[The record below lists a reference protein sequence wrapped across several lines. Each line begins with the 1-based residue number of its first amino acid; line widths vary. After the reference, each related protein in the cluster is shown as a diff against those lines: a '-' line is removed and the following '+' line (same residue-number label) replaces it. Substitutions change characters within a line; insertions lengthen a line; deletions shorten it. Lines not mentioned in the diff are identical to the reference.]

1 MRILFDITHPAH
13 VHFFRH
19 AIAELLA
26 RGDQVAVTT
35 RHKDI
40 TVELLAELGIPAT
53 PLTAAGKGLAGL
65 VVEMILRDVRLR
77 RFCRRFRPDVLTA
90 VSGAFAAQT
99 AWLVGK
105 PAVVW
110 DDTEHQKFAHFVT
123 RPFASA
129 IFSPD
134 CYTKPQGPK
143 HHLYAGCHEL
153 AYLHPGRFT
162 PDPQVVRSLGIDPH
176 SRYCLVRFVSWGA
189 HHDVGQHGIAADR
202 RREFL
207 ESLSAVARPY
217 VTSEAPL
224 PAELEPFGLR
234 VPVSKVHHVL
244 AFAALYVGEGATMA
258 SEAALLGTPAVYTNT
273 LPAGTIAMFARSGL
287 VEQITDTDAALRR
300 CLAWLADDQ
309 AKPRAA
315 AARDRLLADKIDV
328 TALIVQTLGDYARRG
343 R

>member
-1 MRILFDITHPAH
+1 VRVLFDITHPAH
-13 VHFFRH
+13 VHFFRN

-26 RGDQVAVTT
+26 RGDQIAVTT
-35 RHKDI
+35 RQKDI

-53 PLTAAGKGLAGL
+53 PLTTAGKGLAGL
-65 VVEMILRDVRLR
+65 VVEMIVRDIRLR
-77 RFCRRFRPDVLTA
+77 RFCRQFRPDVLTA

-99 AWLVGK
+99 GWMVRK

-134 CYTKPQGPK
+134 CYTKSQGLK

-153 AYLHPGRFT
+153 AYLHPRRFT

-189 HHDVGQHGIAADR
+189 HHDVGQHGIATDR

-207 ESLSAVARPY
+207 ESLAAVARPY

-224 PAELEPFGLR
+224 PAELESFRLRIPF
-234 VPVSKVHHVL
+234 SKVHHVL

-273 LPAGTIAMFARSGL
+273 LPAGTLAMFQRCGL
-287 VEQITDTDAALRR
+287 MEQIIDTDAALRR
-300 CLAWLADDQ
+300 CLAWLADDE
-309 AKPRAA
+309 AKSRAA
-315 AARDRLLADKIDV
+315 SARDRLLAEKIDV
-328 TALIVQTLGDYARRG
+328 TALIVQTLDDYARRG